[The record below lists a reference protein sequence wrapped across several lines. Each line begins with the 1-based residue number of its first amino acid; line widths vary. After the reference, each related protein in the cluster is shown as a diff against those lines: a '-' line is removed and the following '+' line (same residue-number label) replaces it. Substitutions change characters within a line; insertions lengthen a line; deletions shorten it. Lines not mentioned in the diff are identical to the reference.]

1 MRFKSVFD
9 MEVLEVILIE
19 NMEQIEEG
27 LELMLIEGLEKD
39 DVVVRG
45 LVQYLVNKF
54 NFYKQ
59 KCFD

>member
-54 NFYKQ
+54 NFYNQ

>member
-1 MRFKSVFD
+1 MRFKSVYD
-9 MEVLEVILIE
+9 IEVLEVIIME

-27 LELMLIEGLEKD
+27 FEFMLIEGLEKD

-54 NFYKQ
+54 SF
-59 KCFD
+59 

>member
-59 KCFD
+59 KCFG